1 MLPCSNFDS
10 SSPVFGERK
19 RLTVFV
25 AKDSAIFITTWLT
38 TNNNKFTTFWLF
50 LKYIIS
56 CEIKARKQYPLITK
70 RSVNS
75 FRSHIKNSCVVFDRG
90 LQTPRNNKSTRPTA
104 SCFHLFLGVWKPRSN
119 TRTRVRYITSSSLSC
134 PYFQVVKEN
143 MHVSRNLN
151 ASTSSTIL
159 PPVRACPGVEPG
171 TSRTLSENHATRPR
185 GQTRLR
191 GSSCHATFLVDEMVS
206 MVIPRLIID

>member
-25 AKDSAIFITTWLT
+25 AKDSAIFTTTWLT
-38 TNNNKFTTFWLF
+38 TNNNKFPTFWLF

-56 CEIKARKQYPLITK
+56 WEIKALKQYPLITK

-104 SCFHLFLGVWKPRSN
+104 SCFHLFLGVWIPRSN
-119 TRTRVRYITSSSLSC
+119 TRTRFWFITWNTASHVWYITWK
-134 PYFQVVKEN
+134 Q
-143 MHVSRNLN
+143 
-151 ASTSSTIL
+151 
-159 PPVRACPGVEPG
+159 
-171 TSRTLSENHATRPR
+171 ENHILACCFPLPLFSRSLLCVL
-185 GQTRLR
+185 Q
-191 GSSCHATFLVDEMVS
+191 S
-206 MVIPRLIID
+206 